1 MRQHDTPVAHL
12 DSSGAAE
19 LKSGRELAPRRLCD
33 LHRKTAH
40 NSAARGGLVMDQ
52 RGRRRFEGVL
62 SMPPRA
68 LLGASC
74 ESNGSKEKTLKSGV
88 VGSRAL
94 AGQRL
99 KQADF
104 TFQDPSRGSGTT
116 THVPSADP
124 RTLQLHL
131 RDFPFSPPPPPLFA
145 PLQAR
150 TKSDEGTKA
159 AARAHYPS
167 TYVLHTEVKSFNI
180 SQENI
185 ACFLGSYF
193 EEQCTR
199 VAVFERACVYMD
211 SGKRGVEGGENG
223 NSWRWSCR
231 VRGSAEGA
239 CVVVPEPR
247 GGYRKAKF
255 ACVSP

>member
-1 MRQHDTPVAHL
+1 MRQHNTPVAHL
-12 DSSGAAE
+12 DSPGAAE
-19 LKSGRELAPRRLCD
+19 LKLGRELAPRRPCD
-33 LHRKTAH
+33 LHRKTAD

-62 SMPPRA
+62 SMRPRA

-94 AGQRL
+94 AGQGL
-99 KQADF
+99 TQANF
-104 TFQDPSRGSGTT
+104 TFRDPSRGSGTT
-116 THVPSADP
+116 MHVPSADP

-131 RDFPFSPPPPPLFA
+131 REFPFSPPSTPLFA

-150 TKSDEGTKA
+150 TEA
-159 AARAHYPS
+159 RRPQRAH
-167 TYVLHTEVKSFNI
+167 TILHPTFFTRKSGLLNI

-199 VAVFERACVYMD
+199 VAVFVRACV
-211 SGKRGVEGGENG
+211 
-223 NSWRWSCR
+223 
-231 VRGSAEGA
+231 
-239 CVVVPEPR
+239 
-247 GGYRKAKF
+247 
-255 ACVSP
+255 

>member
-1 MRQHDTPVAHL
+1 MNSRHDARATYTAKPQTTAQLEAASSWTREAGGASKAIGTVPAMR
-12 DSSGAAE
+12 
-19 LKSGRELAPRRLCD
+19 
-33 LHRKTAH
+33 
-40 NSAARGGLVMDQ
+40 
-52 RGRRRFEGVL
+52 
-62 SMPPRA
+62 PRA

-74 ESNGSKEKTLKSGV
+74 ESNGSKEKTLKSGI

-94 AGQRL
+94 AGQGL
-99 KQADF
+99 TQANF
-104 TFQDPSRGSGTT
+104 TFRDPSRGSGTT
-116 THVPSADP
+116 MHVPSADP

-131 RDFPFSPPPPPLFA
+131 HEFPFSPPSTPLFA

-150 TKSDEGTKA
+150 TEA
-159 AARAHYPS
+159 RRPQRAH
-167 TYVLHTEVKSFNI
+167 TILHPTFFTRKSSLLNI

-223 NSWRWSCR
+223 NSRRWSCR

-247 GGYRKAKF
+247 GGSRKVKF